1 MEFTSTLAM
10 RRNEYVGVVTTV
22 ERKETYRKKAPT
34 LYNVKT
40 YITPK
45 LVSDGLCR
53 LFLRV
58 INVRR
63 TTRI

>member
-10 RRNEYVGVVTTV
+10 RRNEYIGVVTLTV
-22 ERKETYRKKAPT
+22 ERKEAHRKKAPT

-45 LVSDGLCR
+45 
-53 LFLRV
+53 
-58 INVRR
+58 
-63 TTRI
+63 